1 MLYHKNSWISIIIGI
16 IIIIMSEYKINY
28 KKLSSCIFPVYMERS
43 CNDAD
48 FISLLNLID
57 NNNKIK
63 ENGI

>member
-1 MLYHKNSWISIIIGI
+1 
-16 IIIIMSEYKINY
+16 MSEYKINY
-28 KKLSSCIFPVYMERS
+28 KKLSSYIFPVYTERS